1 MVCDRVPLKEIQT
14 IFRRTSFSRLDSVEL
29 ILQPFIFNESLIPE
43 DVFGVK
49 RIRHIRIDYPY
60 VATVN
65 RLLTWEVDPNA
76 FRSTKSYTTSFTII
90 YIDCTLFDLDFL
102 SGFEI
107 LFTLVLLNIVN
118 IQNCLPKLPPLPRL
132 IELDISYCSG
142 IDKLNTFPNLIN
154 GLKQFKFFGEL
165 DKIDT
170 IYNDATV
177 DRIVDWL
184 LLSSANTLEE
194 IIIADMNQVTRV
206 PPKIASFKALRKLGL
221 YSNNI
226 SAKEYVNGGLCTI
239 FY

>member
-1 MVCDRVPLKEIQT
+1 
-14 IFRRTSFSRLDSVEL
+14 
-29 ILQPFIFNESLIPE
+29 
-43 DVFGVK
+43 
-49 RIRHIRIDYPY
+49 
-60 VATVN
+60 
-65 RLLTWEVDPNA
+65 
-76 FRSTKSYTTSFTII
+76 
-90 YIDCTLFDLDFL
+90 
-102 SGFEI
+102 
-107 LFTLVLLNIVN
+107 VN

-206 PPKIASFKALRKLGL
+206 PPKIASFKALRKLRLTENKISTIKHRALSFSVPVAELSIEASGIKEIEPGAFQGKHYVAL
-221 YSNNI
+221 QTLNI
-226 SAKEYVNGGLCTI
+226 KTNL
-239 FY
+239 